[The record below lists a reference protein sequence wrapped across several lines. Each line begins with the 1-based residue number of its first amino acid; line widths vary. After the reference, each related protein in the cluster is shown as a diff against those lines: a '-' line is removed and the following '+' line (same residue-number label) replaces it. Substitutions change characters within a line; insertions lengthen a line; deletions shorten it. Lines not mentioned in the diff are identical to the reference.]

1 MVMTIDPGP
10 AGTYAGPQ
18 IPRREVWLALP
29 GEYSDFRVKVW
40 RNFPQRLKADLRS
53 GDPAT
58 VLAAMTRIV
67 VEHND
72 WRDDEGAPYPP
83 ASEPAFWEAIP
94 DELAMIIGNALM
106 EEVKKLPSFP
116 A

>member
-1 MVMTIDPGP
+1 MVTSIDPGP

-18 IPRREVWLALP
+18 IPRREMWLALP
-29 GEYSDFRVKVW
+29 GDYSDFRVRIW

-53 GDPAT
+53 GDGEK
-58 VLAAMTRIV
+58 VMAAMTRIV
-67 VEHND
+67 LEHNG
-72 WRDDEGAPYPP
+72 WRDEDGNPYPP

-94 DELAMIIGNALM
+94 DELAMVVGNALM
-106 EEVKKLPSFP
+106 EEIKKLPSYP